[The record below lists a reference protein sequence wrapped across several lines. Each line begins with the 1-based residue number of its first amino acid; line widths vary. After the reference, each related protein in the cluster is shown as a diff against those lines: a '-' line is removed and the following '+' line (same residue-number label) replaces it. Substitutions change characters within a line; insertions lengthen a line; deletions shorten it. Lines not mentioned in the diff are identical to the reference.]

1 MYTERADV
9 PQSSSAGLSTLN
21 ISLHVFQGTARK
33 QKKKGEKRNKM
44 DNHAGGKVLCR
55 FINKQRGSFRSVK
68 ANKSLCFTIIQLR
81 NMKHFF

>member
-33 QKKKGEKRNKM
+33 QKKKGEKGIKWTITLAARFCVGLSTSREVHSDQSKQINLY
-44 DNHAGGKVLCR
+44 VL
-55 FINKQRGSFRSVK
+55 QLY
-68 ANKSLCFTIIQLR
+68 SLET
-81 NMKHFF
+81 